1 MTADNKLNL
10 KEIIDSDIV
19 DDSFSVFL
27 NFHPPVLHFP
37 GARSNLPKG
46 HNLNWSTTGS
56 LIPFHVAELKAIDF
70 MLLFT

>member
-19 DDSFSVFL
+19 DVFFSFFL

-46 HNLNWSTTGS
+46 HNLNWSTTES

-70 MLLFT
+70 MLFFT